1 MLKFKTLYY
10 IFLLCITTFISC
22 KKEHIA
28 EVDYRSEMRLFVQGI
43 SAYTKAIQPNFIII
57 PQNGHNLLT
66 LNGTPLG
73 IPATEYIQAID
84 GIGREDLFY
93 GYDADDIE
101 TPIEAKDEMIPF
113 MDIAK
118 QNGLKVL
125 VTDYC
130 STLSNVDNS
139 YQHNYTKGYISFAA
153 NHRDLDNIPGYP
165 SPIFNENSIS
175 INTLDSARNFLY
187 IINTAGY
194 ESKNAFIDAVK
205 HTNYDVII
213 MDINF
218 NDEFFNAAE
227 INSIKQ
233 KANGGLRKVI
243 CYMSIGEAEDYRF
256 YWQSFWKAVPPQW
269 FVAEN
274 AAWIGNYKVK
284 YWDKEWQK
292 VIYGSTYSY
301 TNRILNAGF
310 DGIYLDIIDA
320 FEYFEN

>member
-1 MLKFKTLYY
+1 MDIKMRYF
-10 IFLLCITTFISC
+10 IIVLCLSALIAC
-22 KKEHIA
+22 KKEHVPTA
-28 EVDYRSEMRLFVQGI
+28 DYRSEMRTFVQGI
-43 SAYTKAIQPNFIII
+43 SAYTKGIQPGFIII
-57 PQNGHNLLT
+57 PQNGHDLLT
-66 LNGTPLG
+66 LDGTPSGTL
-73 IPATEYIQAID
+73 ATEYIQAID

-93 GYDADDIE
+93 GYDADDTE
-101 TPIEAKDEMIPF
+101 TPNEAKEEMLPF

-118 QNGLKVL
+118 QNGIKVL

-130 STLSNVDNS
+130 STQSKVDNS
-139 YQHNYTKGYISFAA
+139 YNSNYTKGYISFAA
-153 NHRDLDNIPGYP
+153 DHRDLDNIPNYP
-165 SPIFNENSIS
+165 SPIFNINSDS
-175 INTLDSARNFLY
+175 IYTLDNARNFLY
-187 IINTAGY
+187 IINTAAY

-205 HTNYDVII
+205 NTNHDVII

-218 NDEFFNAAE
+218 NDEFFTATE
-227 INSIKQ
+227 INSLKQ

-256 YWQSFWKAVPPQW
+256 YWQSFWKAIPPQW

-274 AAWIGNYKVK
+274 SSWIGNYKVK

-292 VIYGSTYSY
+292 IIYGSTYSY
-301 TNRILNAGF
+301 ANRIINAGF